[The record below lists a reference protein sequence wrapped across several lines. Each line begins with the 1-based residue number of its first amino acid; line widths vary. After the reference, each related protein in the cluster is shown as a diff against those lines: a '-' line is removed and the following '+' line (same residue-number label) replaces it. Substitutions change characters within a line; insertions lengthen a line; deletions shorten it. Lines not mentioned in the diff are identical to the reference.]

1 MTFMLRFAE
10 LPTYLRIAYIFSVL
24 LIICHF
30 LAIASL
36 LYWQIYEPDNLTF
49 KAWFKAPLHL
59 DFFDTVKTAVGVGF
73 VFLVLQLV
81 GLYMFISW
89 IFQQG
94 RKCYYLMFALLIIG
108 IWTYFLLPALIII
121 GLMLP
126 EVSLHHFGL
135 LSFED
140 LF

>member
-1 MTFMLRFAE
+1 MTFMLRFME
-10 LPTYLRIAYIFSVL
+10 LPAFLRVAYIFSVL

-59 DFFDTVKTAVGVGF
+59 DFFDSVKTAVGVGF

-81 GLYMFISW
+81 GLYLFTSS

-94 RKCYYLMFALLIIG
+94 KKCYYIIFGLVIIG
-108 IWTYFLLPALIII
+108 IWTYFLVPALIIL

-126 EVSLHHFGL
+126 EVSLQHFGL
-135 LSFED
+135 LSFDD

>member
-1 MTFMLRFAE
+1 MTFMLRFME
-10 LPTYLRIAYIFSVL
+10 LPPSLRIAYIFSVL
-24 LIICHF
+24 LIIGHF
-30 LAIASL
+30 LAITSL

-59 DFFDTVKTAVGVGF
+59 DFFESVKTAVGVGF

-81 GLYMFISW
+81 GLYMFTSS

-94 RKCYYLMFALLIIG
+94 KKCYYLMFGLVVVG
-108 IWTYFLLPALIII
+108 VWTYFLVPALIIL

-126 EVSLHHFGL
+126 EVSLQHFGL
-135 LSFED
+135 LNFED